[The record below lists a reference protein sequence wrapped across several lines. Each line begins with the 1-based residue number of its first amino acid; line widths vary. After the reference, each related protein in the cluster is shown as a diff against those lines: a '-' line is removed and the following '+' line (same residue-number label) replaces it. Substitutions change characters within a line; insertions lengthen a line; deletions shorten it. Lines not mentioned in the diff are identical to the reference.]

1 MDCFR
6 GISGESQEHKH
17 QRAIVD
23 FLDLI
28 FFSQMCLGVKNFKKC
43 WFICQFRGVL
53 NTAINKLK
61 FDINSLHEPIL
72 KGLR

>member
-1 MDCFR
+1 MDEKTNLKSFNF
-6 GISGESQEHKH
+6 QW
-17 QRAIVD
+17 D